1 MIYNIQAGE
10 RQREGRTMSR
20 IKDLQK
26 YIHKVLKGMDDNQKR
41 AAAVA
46 HLHGVSL
53 AAVMIAKKRGENAE
67 LAAMAG
73 LLHDLYAYKSGSYDD
88 HAHKGAEYARKL
100 LEELGITSAD
110 ETDIICSAIW
120 HHDSK
125 AEVDSLM
132 DEILKDADVIHH
144 SLGDPTKEIKPHELA
159 RYNRLC
165 IEFDFRS

>member
-1 MIYNIQAGE
+1 
-10 RQREGRTMSR
+10 
-20 IKDLQK
+20 
-26 YIHKVLKGMDDNQKR
+26 MDDNQKR

-125 AEVDSLM
+125 AEVDSPM

-165 IEFDFRS
+165 LEFDFRS

>member
-1 MIYNIQAGE
+1 
-10 RQREGRTMSR
+10 MSR

-125 AEVDSLM
+125 AEVDSPM

>member
-1 MIYNIQAGE
+1 
-10 RQREGRTMSR
+10 MSR

-100 LEELGITSAD
+100 LDELGITSAD

-125 AEVDSLM
+125 AEVDSPM

>member
-1 MIYNIQAGE
+1 
-10 RQREGRTMSR
+10 MSR

-26 YIHKVLKGMDDNQKR
+26 RVHKILKDNMDDNQKR
-41 AAAVA
+41 AAAIA

-53 AAVMIAKKRGENAE
+53 AAVMIAKKRGENPE

-88 HAHKGAEYARKL
+88 HAHKGADYAGEVLKD
-100 LEELGITSAD
+100 LGITNEE

-125 AEVDSLM
+125 AEIDSPM
-132 DEILKDADVIHH
+132 DEVLKDADVIHH
-144 SLGDPTKEIKPHELA
+144 SLGDPTKEVKEHEKE
-159 RYNRLC
+159 RYEKLC
-165 IEFDFRS
+165 REFGF

>member
-1 MIYNIQAGE
+1 
-10 RQREGRTMSR
+10 MSR

-125 AEVDSLM
+125 AEVDSPM

-165 IEFDFRS
+165 SEFGFRS